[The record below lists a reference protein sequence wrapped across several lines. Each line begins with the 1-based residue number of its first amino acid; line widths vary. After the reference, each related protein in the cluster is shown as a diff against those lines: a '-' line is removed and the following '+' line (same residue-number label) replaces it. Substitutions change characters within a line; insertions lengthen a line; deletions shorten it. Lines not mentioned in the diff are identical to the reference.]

1 MWRAEAAAAFCTGRK
16 RVGSS
21 LMKVVPPAGLKNPDP
36 IWATEP
42 YWLWCWE
49 TMPPGRGALWFGES
63 VLWLPV
69 CWIQH

>member
-1 MWRAEAAAAFCTGRK
+1 MESRGCSSLLHWEEA
-16 RVGSS
+16 VGSS
-21 LMKVVPPAGLKNPDP
+21 LMKVVPPAGLKNLDP

-49 TMPPGRGALWFGES
+49 TVPPGRGPLWFGES